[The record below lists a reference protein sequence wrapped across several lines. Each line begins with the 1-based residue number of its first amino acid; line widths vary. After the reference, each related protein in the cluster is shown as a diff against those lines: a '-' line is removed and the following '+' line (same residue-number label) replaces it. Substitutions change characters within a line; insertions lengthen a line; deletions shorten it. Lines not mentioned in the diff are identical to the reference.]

1 MSLELILKELCAM
14 SDAPKKTIQAACAAA
29 GKRAVGWVAPYG
41 PEELI
46 YAAGCIPVALWG
58 GQVEIKNA
66 RTYLPPFACS
76 IMQSIM
82 EKAGAHTEAQT
93 VTISLPLDD
102 TVGLYNAEN

>member
-1 MSLELILKELCAM
+1 MIFLVTPT
-14 SDAPKKTIQAACAAA
+14 D
-29 GKRAVGWVAPYG
+29 KRTA
-41 PEELI
+41 
-46 YAAGCIPVALWG
+46 
-58 GQVEIKNA
+58 
-66 RTYLPPFACS
+66 